1 MNQTPEQR
9 LAALGISLPDL
20 TAPRG
25 SFVTYVRSGTTIYLS
40 GKGSPLRPE
49 GEAVPKVGAAVSV
62 SEARQCARDVA
73 IYLLAA
79 MREALGGFEN
89 LHQLVKV
96 FGMVNATPDFT
107 EHTEVINGAS
117 DLFVD
122 VLGADRGAH
131 ARSAVGVGSLPRGF
145 AVEIEAIVEQVS
157 ASCDRVLPLGV
168 AMNDA
173 DRANTTR
180 RPPDG
185 LPTYRL
191 LTGVDDAAFCR
202 RVSEA
207 VSLGYVLYGSP
218 AATFNGQSVIV
229 AQAVI
234 WPDAHG
240 GSAQPPRY

>member
-1 MNQTPEQR
+1 MNSTPEQR

-49 GEAVPKVGAAVSV
+49 GAAVPKVGAAVSV
-62 SEARQCARDVA
+62 AEATRCAREVA

-79 MREALGGFEN
+79 MKEALGGFEN
-89 LHQLVKV
+89 LHRLVKV
-96 FGMVNATPDFT
+96 LGMVNATPDFT
-107 EHTEVINGAS
+107 KHTEVINGAS
-117 DLFVD
+117 DLFVE

-131 ARSAVGVGSLPRGF
+131 ARSAVGVGSLPMGF
-145 AVEIEAIVEQVS
+145 AVEIEAIVEQVPRS
-157 ASCDRVLPLGV
+157 FDDLLPTGV

-173 DRANTTR
+173 DRTPTPIQ
-180 RPPDG
+180 PPDG
-185 LPTYRL
+185 LPIYRL

-207 VSLGYVLYGSP
+207 IALGYALYGSP

-234 WPDAHG
+234 WPDAR
-240 GSAQPPRY
+240 PML